1 MNGADGRDQYFFFDA
16 EVVLTL
22 EPPSIALVYPGPFML
37 DRLAPAVFVF
47 LWSTGWIVAKYAAA
61 HADPITF
68 LAVRHA
74 LAAIAFAGVA
84 LAMGAAW
91 PKTGKQL
98 GRTLFSGMFL
108 HGLYL
113 CGVWYAIGQ
122 GVPAGLSG
130 VIAGLQPLLT
140 AMIAPLFLSERLGR
154 VQKLGLGLGFAGILT
169 AISPQLLDV
178 AERGLSG
185 LALPVLIN
193 LVAMFSVTY
202 GTLYQKRYLQEGD
215 LLSIAS
221 LQFVGAFIV
230 TLPLTLL
237 LEDLRFDW
245 TMQAIAAMAWS
256 VIGISMGAV
265 ALLLYLI
272 RRGQVSRAA
281 SLIYLMPPTVAIE
294 AAILF
299 GEPLTAPMV
308 IGTVIV
314 VAGVW
319 MVNRKAARPHAPAAQ

>member
-1 MNGADGRDQYFFFDA
+1 
-16 EVVLTL
+16 
-22 EPPSIALVYPGPFML
+22 ML

-68 LAVRHA
+68 LAARHA

-84 LAMGAAW
+84 VMVGASW
-91 PKTGKQL
+91 PKTSRQFGHA
-98 GRTLFSGMFL
+98 LFSGVFL

-113 CGVWYAIGQ
+113 AGVWYAIGQ

-140 AMIAPLFLSERLGR
+140 AMVAPLFLGERLGPI
-154 VQKLGLGLGFAGILT
+154 QKAGLGLGFAGILI
-169 AISPQLLDV
+169 AISPQLFDI
-178 AERGLSG
+178 AEHGLEG

-202 GTLYQKRYLQEGD
+202 GTLYQKRHLQQGD

-221 LQFVGAFIV
+221 LQFVGALIV
-230 TLPLTLL
+230 TVPLALL

-245 TMQAIAAMAWS
+245 TMQAVAAMAWS

-299 GEPLTAPMV
+299 GEPLTPPMV
-308 IGTVIV
+308 IGTIIV

-319 MVNRKAARPHAPAAQ
+319 MVNRKAAQPQTLEA